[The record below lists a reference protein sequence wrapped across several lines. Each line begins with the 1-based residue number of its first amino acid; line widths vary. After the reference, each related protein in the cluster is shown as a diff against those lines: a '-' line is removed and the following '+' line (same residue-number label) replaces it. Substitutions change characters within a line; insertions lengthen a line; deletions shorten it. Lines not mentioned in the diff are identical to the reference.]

1 MKAKQITVI
10 SLTSYIEDK
19 DAAEYINKAIAG
31 SIGTTA
37 LNAKDE
43 ERIIQAVED
52 EIASCDES
60 IKKDLKIEIEEVEI
74 DE

>member
-1 MKAKQITVI
+1 MKAKLITVK

-19 DAAEYINKAIAG
+19 DAAEYINKTIAG
-31 SIGTTA
+31 SIGATA

-60 IKKDLKIEIEEVEI
+60 IKKNLKIEIEEVEI

>member
-19 DAAEYINKAIAG
+19 AAAEYINNAIAG
-31 SIGTTA
+31 SIGATA
-37 LNAKDE
+37 FNAKDE
-43 ERIIQAVED
+43 ERIIQALED

-60 IKKDLKIEIEEVEI
+60 IKKNLKIEIEEVEI